1 MCEQEVGSKVPL
13 LPSFGLW
20 DLSCG
25 SLKASSTCSGL
36 ALAVLVLKVLVC
48 AKKEPLLF
56 RDCDGAFSEKQV
68 SWKSLQQKV
77 LYLDSL

>member
-1 MCEQEVGSKVPL
+1 MGAGHSVCEQEVGSKVDS

-20 DLSCG
+20 ALSGG

-48 AKKEPLLF
+48 
-56 RDCDGAFSEKQV
+56 
-68 SWKSLQQKV
+68 
-77 LYLDSL
+77 

>member
-1 MCEQEVGSKVPL
+1 MGAVHSVCEQEVGSKVPL

-20 DLSCG
+20 DLSGG

-48 AKKEPLLF
+48 
-56 RDCDGAFSEKQV
+56 
-68 SWKSLQQKV
+68 
-77 LYLDSL
+77 

>member
-20 DLSCG
+20 DLSGG

-36 ALAVLVLKVLVC
+36 ALAVLVLKVWVC
-48 AKKEPLLF
+48 SKKEPLLF
-56 RDCDGAFSEKQV
+56 RGCDGAFSEEQV

>member
-1 MCEQEVGSKVPL
+1 MGAAHSVCEQEVGSKVDS

-20 DLSCG
+20 ALSGG
-25 SLKASSTCSGL
+25 SLKASSMCSGL

-56 RDCDGAFSEKQV
+56 RGCDGAFSDE
-68 SWKSLQQKV
+68 
-77 LYLDSL
+77 

>member
-20 DLSCG
+20 DLSGG

-48 AKKEPLLF
+48 AKEPLLF
-56 RDCDGAFSEKQV
+56 RDCAGAFSEKQV
-68 SWKSLQQKV
+68 SWKSLQ
-77 LYLDSL
+77 